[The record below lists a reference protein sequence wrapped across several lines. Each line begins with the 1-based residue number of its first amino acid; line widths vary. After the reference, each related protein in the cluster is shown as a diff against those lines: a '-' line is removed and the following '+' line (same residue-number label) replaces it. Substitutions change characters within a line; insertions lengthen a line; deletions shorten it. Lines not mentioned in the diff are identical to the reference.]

1 MKENFLYFAEADVL
15 TGADGA
21 SEAVMVPASSYIG
34 SDVGATT
41 TTLLFGG
48 ANGDAD
54 GVVSIVLTHTAANN
68 KKVLNAITA
77 LLNGRVNNTGFTVAA
92 DFEVTTDHGSGANAG
107 TKVAIVDPTLSQ
119 LGVSAVAIT
128 DHRASGFQSGTSA
141 GSTWDSYGAG
151 AVSTAGAPTYSQ
163 FRDKGTIVTKI
174 LVNLDGMLCKGDAAN
189 DAIGITGGG
198 NAYIG
203 RYVTA
208 NMGILYGVDVALIE
222 VIGEQTAT
230 ITTDIDIAFNSSGTI
245 AMDGACG
252 TAEINTGGFANVGRR
267 FIGGLTA
274 AATANDYI
282 YLVEGDTAATT
293 GEYSTGKLLLTF
305 YGHQSNF

>member
-1 MKENFLYFAEADVL
+1 MENFLYFAEADVL
-15 TGADGA
+15 TGADNE
-21 SEAVMVPASSYIG
+21 SEAIMVRASNYRG
-34 SDVGATT
+34 ADVGATSSI
-41 TTLLFGG
+41 LYFSG
-48 ANGDAD
+48 AHGDSE
-54 GVVSIVLTHTAANN
+54 GVVQITLEHTAAKN
-68 KKVLNAITA
+68 K
-77 LLNGRVNNTGFTVAA
+77 A
-92 DFEVTTDHGSGANAG
+92 DYEKTTDHTGG
-107 TKVAIVDPTLSQ
+107 TKVALVDSTLKT
-119 LGVSAVAIT
+119 LGCTSIT
-128 DHRASGFQSGTSA
+128 IRDHRTTGLISGTAA
-141 GSTWDSYGAG
+141 GTTWDSYGAG
-151 AVSTAGAPTYSQ
+151 AISTAGAPVYSQ

-198 NAYIG
+198 AAYIG

-208 NMGILYGVDVALIE
+208 NMGILYGVDVACIE
-222 VIGEQTAT
+222 IPGEETAT
-230 ITTDIDIAFNSSGTI
+230 ITTDIDIAFNSSASI
-245 AMDGACG
+245 AYDGACG

>member
-1 MKENFLYFAEADVL
+1 MENFLYFAEADVV

-21 SEAVMVPASSYIG
+21 SEAIMVPASSYIG
-34 SDVGATT
+34 ADVGATS

-54 GVVSIVLTHTAANN
+54 GVASIVLTHTAANN
-68 KKVLNAITA
+68 KAVLKAITA
-77 LLNGRVNNTGFTVAA
+77 LLEGKNNGTGFTVAA
-92 DFEVTTDHGSGANAG
+92 DFEDTTNHTGG
-107 TKVAIVDPTLSQ
+107 TKKQVLDQALED
-119 LGVSAVAIT
+119 LGVNAVAIT

-174 LVNLDGMLCKGDAAN
+174 LVNLDGYLCKGDAAN
-189 DAIGITGGG
+189 DVLGITGGG
-198 NAYIG
+198 AAYIG

-208 NMGILYGVDVALIE
+208 NTGVLYAADVACLE
-222 VIGEQTAT
+222 VPGQQTAT
-230 ITTDIDIAFNSSGTI
+230 ITTDIDVAFNSSNSL
-245 AMDGACG
+245 AYDGAAG
-252 TAEINTGGFANVGRR
+252 TAEINTGGFANVGMGFR
-267 FIGGLTA
+267 GGIA
-274 AATANDYI
+274 AGAAANDYI

-293 GEYSTGKLLLTF
+293 GEYSTGKLMITL
-305 YGHQSNF
+305 YGHQANF

>member
-1 MKENFLYFAEADVL
+1 MENFLYFAEADVL
-15 TGADGA
+15 TGADGS

-34 SDVGATT
+34 SDVGATS

-54 GVVSIVLTHTAANN
+54 GVVSIILTHTAANN

-77 LLNGRVNNTGFTVAA
+77 LLNGKANNTGFTVAA

-107 TKVAIVDPTLSQ
+107 TKVAIVDSTLSG
-119 LGVSAVAIT
+119 LGVTAVAIT

-141 GSTWDSYGAG
+141 GATWDSYGAG

-208 NMGILYGVDVALIE
+208 NTGILYAADVGCIE
-222 VIGEQTAT
+222 IPGEETAT
-230 ITTDIDIAFNSSGTI
+230 ITTDIDIAFNTSGSI
-245 AMDGACG
+245 AYDGACG
-252 TAEINTGGFANVGRR
+252 TAEINTGGFANAGMGYS
-267 FIGGLTA
+267 GGILTGA
-274 AATANDYI
+274 AANDYI
-282 YLVEGDTAATT
+282 YLVEGDTTAST
-293 GEYSTGKLLLTF
+293 GEYSTGKLLITL